1 MILTMQLTTMQT
13 QVTLACHK
21 NSGGLNEK
29 ERDELKDYAGKI
41 KKEILQKWGFLREAY
56 VIRNCFVLNNAS
68 EFPVRLLCRVIRMV
82 THSVTLA
89 VPPMFRA
96 RIIRH

>member
-41 KKEILQKWGFLREAY
+41 KKEILQKTGLSSRSVCHKESFCSY
-56 VIRNCFVLNNAS
+56 IMPVS
-68 EFPVRLLCRVIRMV
+68 FPSGYCAG
-82 THSVTLA
+82 S
-89 VPPMFRA
+89 
-96 RIIRH
+96 